1 VPRHNVDCIIDI
13 KDHSAANNSA
23 PDIDESIVEADDL
36 AQRRR
41 ILPARDGRLRA
52 EVLAMSGRR
61 PQATFRRDPSHVAHR
76 SPIIL
81 GAPPRW
87 RGAGYPPLT
96 PRSEENGPHRTRL
109 GFSCAKQMAGGSWV
123 GYLLSWRA
131 TKINA
136 LQRCF
141 SWPKEEERREALKS
155 SKVLRRNKQVIL
167 LRGKVAL

>member
-1 VPRHNVDCIIDI
+1 MISRSDGAFSQREMVGCEQRSWRCRAGDRRQPSDAIPRT
-13 KDHSAANNSA
+13 S
-23 PDIDESIVEADDL
+23 L
-36 AQRRR
+36 
-41 ILPARDGRLRA
+41 
-52 EVLAMSGRR
+52 
-61 PQATFRRDPSHVAHR
+61 TR

-155 SKVLRRNKQVIL
+155 SKVLRRIKQVIL